1 MDAGARYAAITITRY
16 VIVTVGVLVAVNL
29 LGVEWAKAQWLVAA
43 LGVGIGFGLQEI
55 IANFISG
62 LIILAERPFR
72 VGELVTVGC
81 KIVNVTRIRIRA
93 TNITDFDRKELIVP
107 NKTFITEQFVNWTLS
122 DQTLRAVVTVG
133 IAYGSDTALAQRVL
147 LDAVRANPRVMTD
160 PPPLVLF
167 TRFGDSALE
176 FELRTY
182 VRSLQDLV
190 PVRHELHMAI
200 DQALRE
206 AGIEIPFPQR
216 DLHLRSVSA
225 QAAQAIGGA
234 PDAGSPRD

>member
-1 MDAGARYAAITITRY
+1 
-16 VIVTVGVLVAVNL
+16 
-29 LGVEWAKAQWLVAA
+29 
-43 LGVGIGFGLQEI
+43 
-55 IANFISG
+55 
-62 LIILAERPFR
+62 
-72 VGELVTVGC
+72 
-81 KIVNVTRIRIRA
+81 
-93 TNITDFDRKELIVP
+93 
-107 NKTFITEQFVNWTLS
+107 
-122 DQTLRAVVTVG
+122 
-133 IAYGSDTALAQRVL
+133 
-147 LDAVRANPRVMTD
+147 VRANPRVMTD